1 MKLRLLFLTFTC
13 CSILTMAWS
22 QRSTN
27 SLSDKKQFLQ
37 LAGQPLSSKY
47 GNIASIKLIVDTKTE
62 KLYFISSK
70 HFRYHYDF
78 VTQQLFYPYD
88 LFVFNEENYS
98 AFSKRDYLLAN
109 INCNEA
115 SGMYYIDLSVFDQ
128 MPANRII
135 QLFNAVKVNS
145 YFSEQLVFLLNT
157 ERLIALQPELD
168 KHIKTATPSTIYAA
182 IDYQAISEGKVKG
195 RLRFEPHLDSLKT
208 PLLATDIVFTQAT
221 PEYLPTVRGL
231 MLTAFQT
238 PLSHLVILAKN
249 RHIPIG
255 VYTRLY
261 NDSLL
266 RSLDQQW
273 VELTILSDTFYIKK
287 AEVSLGTPI
296 AKTVHLKKDLKT
308 VSLIDAA
315 NLNPKLAETVG
326 NKAANFGLLYT
337 VSQSGKF
344 KVPEAGFAIPFYW
357 YEAHAKRSG
366 ADKLIRQLIEH
377 PPLDP
382 DSLQLQLKAIRK
394 CFTKTKVDTALRH
407 QLEQKLDV
415 SGFRTFRFRSS
426 TNAEDAAGFSGAGL
440 YASKTVDLDDC
451 NKTISNALQ
460 DVWASLW
467 SYEAYIERNYF
478 GIADEDV
485 AMGVLV
491 HRSFPDEAAN
501 GVAITKNIYRDSYAG
516 FIINV
521 QKGDVSVV
529 TPPAG
534 VVCDQLVLYPANELS
549 AFKRTTEVI
558 TTSNLNDGK
567 LVLSDSELGLLQS
580 ELERIKRYYWKYA
593 YYPRINEQYDTFGLD
608 LEFKF
613 SAETRELYIKQV
625 RIYND

>member
-1 MKLRLLFLTFTC
+1 MKLRLFLLLFVC
-13 CSILTMAWS
+13 CSFAAGWS
-22 QRSTN
+22 QRSVH
-27 SLSDKKQFLQ
+27 SISDKKQFLQ

-47 GNIASIKLIVDTKTE
+47 GNIASIKVIVDTKTK
-62 KLYFISSK
+62 KLYYINSVN
-70 HFRYHYDF
+70 FRYHYDF
-78 VTQQLFYPYD
+78 VTRQLFYPHD
-88 LFVFNEENYS
+88 LYVFNEENYS
-98 AFSKRDYLLAN
+98 ASPKRDYLLAN

-115 SGMYYIDLSVFDQ
+115 SGMYYLDLSVFDL

-135 QLFNAVKVNS
+135 ELFDAVKAGS
-145 YFSEQLVFLLNT
+145 YFGDKLVFLLNT

-168 KHIKTATPSTIYAA
+168 KRIKTAKPSDIYAA
-182 IDYQAISEGKVKG
+182 INYQAISEGKVKG

-208 PLLATDIVFTQAT
+208 PLLATDIVFTTVT

-261 NDSLL
+261 NDSTL
-266 RSLDQQW
+266 RSFENQW
-273 VELTILSDTFYIKK
+273 IELTILPDTFYVKK
-287 AEVSLGTPI
+287 ADVSLATQPV
-296 AKTVHLKKDLKT
+296 KTVHLKKDT
-308 VSLIDAA
+308 ETTSLITATD
-315 NLNPKLAETVG
+315 LNPKLAHTVG
-326 NKAANFGLLYT
+326 NKAANFGLLYH
-337 VSQSGKF
+337 VSQTGNY

-357 YEAHAKRSG
+357 YEEHAKRSG
-366 ADKLIRQLIEH
+366 ADELIRKLIAR
-377 PPLDP
+377 PPSDP
-382 DSLQLQLKAIRK
+382 DSLQVQLKAIRK
-394 CFTKTKVDTALRH
+394 CFAKAKIDTALLH
-407 QLEQKLDV
+407 QLENRLDA

-451 NKTISNALQ
+451 NRTISEALQ

-478 GIADEDV
+478 GIANEDV

-491 HRSFPDEAAN
+491 HRSFPDEEAN
-501 GVAITKNIYRDSYAG
+501 GVAITKNIYRESYAG
-516 FIINV
+516 FIVNV

-534 VVCDQLVLYPANELS
+534 VICDQLVLYPPNELS

-558 TTSNLNDGK
+558 TTSNLNEGK
-567 LVLSDSELGLLQS
+567 LVLSDSELELLQT
-580 ELERIKRYYWKYA
+580 ELERIKRYYWKHA
-593 YYPRINEQYDTFGLD
+593 YTPKLNEEYDTFGLD

-613 SAETRELYIKQV
+613 SAKTRELYIKQV

>member
-1 MKLRLLFLTFTC
+1 MRLRLFLLTFIC
-13 CSILTMAWS
+13 CSLVVIGWS
-22 QRSTN
+22 QRSLA
-27 SLSDKKQFLQ
+27 SLADKKQFLQ
-37 LAGQPLSSKY
+37 IAGQPLSSKY
-47 GNIASIKLIVDTKTE
+47 GNIASIKLIFDTKKE

-78 VTQQLFYPYD
+78 ATQQLFYPFD

-98 AFSKRDYLLAN
+98 AASKRDYLLAN

-115 SGMYYIDLSVFDQ
+115 SGMYYLDLSVFDQ
-128 MPANRII
+128 MPADRII
-135 QLFNAVKVNS
+135 QLFEAVKANA

-168 KHIKTATPSTIYAA
+168 KHIKTATPSDIYAA

-195 RLRFEPHLDSLKT
+195 RLRFEPHLDSLKS
-208 PLLATDIVFTQAT
+208 PLLATDIVFTKAT

-255 VYTRLY
+255 VYTKLY
-261 NDSLL
+261 NDSIL

-287 AEVSLGTPI
+287 TEVSLGTTNV
-296 AKTVHLKKDLKT
+296 KTVHLKKDLVTK
-308 VSLIDAA
+308 SLIAA
-315 NLNPKLAETVG
+315 ADLEPKLAETVG
-326 NKAANFGLLYT
+326 NKAANFGLLYA
-337 VSQSGKF
+337 VSQSAHY

-357 YEAHAKRSG
+357 YEEHAKRSG
-366 ADKLIRQLIEH
+366 ADELIQKLIAH

-394 CFTKTKVDTALRH
+394 CFTKAKIDTALLH
-407 QLEQKLDV
+407 QLENRLDE
-415 SGFRTFRFRSS
+415 SGYRTFRFRSS

-451 NKTISNALQ
+451 NKTISEGLQ
-460 DVWASLW
+460 TVWASLW
-467 SYEAYIERNYF
+467 SYEAYIERTYF

-491 HRSFPDEAAN
+491 HRSFPDEVAN
-501 GVAITKNIYRDSYAG
+501 GVAITKNIYRESYAG

-529 TPPAG
+529 TPPEG
-534 VVCDQLVLYPANELS
+534 IVCDQLVLYPANELS

-558 TTSNLNDGK
+558 TTSNLNEGK
-567 LVLSDSELGLLQS
+567 LVLSDRELELLQS
-580 ELERIKRYYWKYA
+580 ELERIKRYYWKHA
-593 YYPRINEQYDTFGLD
+593 HAPKINEEYDTFGLD

-613 SAETRELYIKQV
+613 SAVTRELYIKQV

>member
-1 MKLRLLFLTFTC
+1 MKWRLFLLIVGCC
-13 CSILTMAWS
+13 CSLVTGLS
-22 QRSTN
+22 QRAVHR
-27 SLSDKKQFLQ
+27 LSDKKQFLE

-47 GNIASIKLIVDTKTE
+47 GNIASIKLIIDTKSK
-62 KLYFISSK
+62 KLYYISSK
-70 HFRYHYDF
+70 NFRYHYDF
-78 VTQQLFYPYD
+78 VTRQLYYPHD

-115 SGMYYIDLSVFDQ
+115 SGMYYLDISVFDQ
-128 MPANRII
+128 MPIDRII
-135 QLFNAVKVNS
+135 ELFEAVKAGS
-145 YFSEQLVFLLNT
+145 YFGEKLVFLMNT

-168 KHIKTATPSTIYAA
+168 KHIKTATPSDIYAA

-255 VYTRLY
+255 VYTKLY

-266 RSLDQQW
+266 RSLDLQW

-287 AEVSLGTPI
+287 AEVSLGTPNV
-296 AKTVHLKKDLKT
+296 KTVHLKKDLETK
-308 VSLIDAA
+308 SLIPATD
-315 NLNPKLAETVG
+315 LQPKLAETVG
-326 NKAANFGLLYT
+326 NKAANFGLLYK
-337 VSQSGKF
+337 VSQSGSY

-357 YEAHAKRSG
+357 YDLHAKRSG
-366 ADKLIRQLIEH
+366 ADELIRKLIAH
-377 PPLDP
+377 PPSDP

-394 CFTKTKVDTALRH
+394 CFTKVKIDTALLH
-407 QLEQKLDV
+407 QLENRLDA

-451 NKTISNALQ
+451 NKTISEGLQ
-460 DVWASLW
+460 TVWASLW
-467 SYEAYIERNYF
+467 SYEAYIERTYF
-478 GIADEDV
+478 GIADADV

-501 GVAITKNIYRDSYAG
+501 GVAITKNIYRESYAG
-516 FIINV
+516 FIVNV

-534 VVCDQLVLYPANELS
+534 IICDQLVLYPANELS

-567 LVLSDSELGLLQS
+567 LVLSDSELELLQT
-580 ELERIKRYYWKYA
+580 ELERIKRYYWKHA
-593 YYPRINEQYDTFGLD
+593 HTPKINETYDTFGLD

-613 SAETRELYIKQV
+613 SNDKRELYIKQV

>member
-1 MKLRLLFLTFTC
+1 MKLRLFLSFC
-13 CSILTMAWS
+13 CCIIVLISWS
-22 QRSTN
+22 QRAVHT
-27 SLSDKKQFLQ
+27 LSDKKQFLE

-47 GNIASIKLIVDTKTE
+47 GNIASVKLIIDTKSN

-70 HFRYHYDF
+70 NFKYHYDF
-78 VTQQLFYPYD
+78 VTRQLYYPHD
-88 LFVFNEENYS
+88 LFVFNEENYGAS
-98 AFSKRDYLLAN
+98 SKRDYLLAN

-115 SGMYYIDLSVFDQ
+115 SGLYYLDISVFDQ
-128 MPANRII
+128 MPVNRII
-135 QLFNAVKVNS
+135 ELFEAVKAGS
-145 YFSEQLVFLLNT
+145 YFSDKLVFL
-157 ERLIALQPELD
+157 
-168 KHIKTATPSTIYAA
+168 IKTATPSDIYAA
-182 IDYQAISEGKVKG
+182 IDYQAISEGTVKG
-195 RLRFEPHLDSLKT
+195 RLRFEPYLDSLKT

-261 NDSLL
+261 NDSTL
-266 RSLDQQW
+266 RSLNNQW
-273 VELTILSDTFYIKK
+273 IELTILSDTFHIKK
-287 AEVSLGTPI
+287 VEVSLSTPTV
-296 AKTVHLKKDLKT
+296 KKVHLKKDLET
-308 VSLIDAA
+308 TSLIAA
-315 NLNPKLAETVG
+315 ADLNPKLAETVG

-337 VSQSGKF
+337 VSQSGNY

-357 YEAHAKRSG
+357 YNEHAKRSG
-366 ADKLIRQLIEH
+366 ADELIRKLIEH
-377 PPLDP
+377 PSLDP

-394 CFTKTKVDTALRH
+394 CFTKTKIDTALLH
-407 QLEQKLDV
+407 QLENRLDV

-451 NKTISNALQ
+451 NKTISEGLQ
-460 DVWASLW
+460 TVWASLW

-501 GVAITKNIYRDSYAG
+501 GVAITKNIYRDSYTG
-516 FIINV
+516 FIVNV

-534 VVCDQLVLYPANELS
+534 IICDQLVLYPANELS

-567 LVLSDSELGLLQS
+567 LVLSDGELELLQT
-580 ELERIKRYYWKYA
+580 ELERIKRYYWKHA
-593 YYPRINEQYDTFGLD
+593 HTPKINEQYDTFGLD

-613 SAETRELYIKQV
+613 SAVTRELYIKQV

>member
-1 MKLRLLFLTFTC
+1 MKWRLFLLIVGCC
-13 CSILTMAWS
+13 CSLVTGLS
-22 QRSTN
+22 QRAVHK
-27 SLSDKKQFLQ
+27 LLDKKQFLE

-47 GNIASIKLIVDTKTE
+47 GNIASIKLIIDTKSK
-62 KLYFISSK
+62 KLYYISSK
-70 HFRYHYDF
+70 NFRYHYDF
-78 VTQQLFYPYD
+78 VTRQLYYPHD

-115 SGMYYIDLSVFDQ
+115 SGMYYLDISVFDQ
-128 MPANRII
+128 MPIDRII
-135 QLFNAVKVNS
+135 ELFEAVKAGS
-145 YFSEQLVFLLNT
+145 YFGDKLVFLMNT

-168 KHIKTATPSTIYAA
+168 KHIKTATPSDIYAA

-261 NDSLL
+261 NDSTL
-266 RSLDQQW
+266 RSFDNQW
-273 VELTILSDTFYIKK
+273 VELTILPDTFYVKK
-287 AEVSLGTPI
+287 AEISLATTPV
-296 AKTVHLKKDLKT
+296 KTVHLKKDLETK
-308 VSLIDAA
+308 SLISAA
-315 NLNPKLAETVG
+315 DLNPKLAETVG
-326 NKAANFGLLYT
+326 NKAANFGLLYK
-337 VSQSGKF
+337 VSQSGSY

-357 YEAHAKRSG
+357 YDLHAKRSG
-366 ADKLIRQLIEH
+366 ADELIRKLIAH
-377 PPLDP
+377 PPSDP

-394 CFTKTKVDTALRH
+394 CFTKVKIDTALLH
-407 QLEQKLDV
+407 QLENRLDA

-451 NKTISNALQ
+451 NKTISEGLQ
-460 DVWASLW
+460 TVWASLW
-467 SYEAYIERNYF
+467 SYEAYIERTYF
-478 GIADEDV
+478 GIADADV

-501 GVAITKNIYRDSYAG
+501 GVAITKNIYRESYAG
-516 FIINV
+516 FIVNV

-534 VVCDQLVLYPANELS
+534 IICDQLVLYPANELS

-567 LVLSDSELGLLQS
+567 LVLSDSELKLLQT
-580 ELERIKRYYWKYA
+580 ELERIKYYYWRNAHTPKV
-593 YYPRINEQYDTFGLD
+593 NEEYDTFGLD

-613 SAETRELYIKQV
+613 SNDKRELYIKQV

>member
-1 MKLRLLFLTFTC
+1 MKLRLFLLTFIC
-13 CSILTMAWS
+13 CCLLVIGWS
-22 QRSTN
+22 QRSMH

-47 GNIASIKLIVDTKTE
+47 GNIASIKLIIDTKTK

-70 HFRYHYDF
+70 NFRYHYDF
-78 VTQQLFYPYD
+78 VTQQLFYPHD
-88 LFVFNEENYS
+88 LFVFNEENYGAS
-98 AFSKRDYLLAN
+98 PKRDYLLAN

-115 SGMYYIDLSVFDQ
+115 SGMYYLDISVFDQ

-135 QLFNAVKVNS
+135 ELFEAVKAGS
-145 YFSEQLVFLLNT
+145 YFGDQLVFLMNT

-168 KHIKTATPSTIYAA
+168 KRITTATPSAIYAA

-195 RLRFEPHLDSLKT
+195 RLRFEPSLDSLKT

-261 NDSLL
+261 SDSTL
-266 RSLDQQW
+266 RSLNNQW

-287 AEVSLGTPI
+287 TEVSLGTPNV
-296 AKTVHLKKDLKT
+296 KTVHLKKDLET
-308 VSLIDAA
+308 ISLIAA
-315 NLNPKLAETVG
+315 ADLQPKLAETVG

-337 VSQSGKF
+337 VSQSGNY

-357 YEAHAKRSG
+357 YAAHAKRSG
-366 ADKLIRQLIEH
+366 ADELIRKLIEH

-394 CFTKTKVDTALRH
+394 RFTKTKIDTALLH
-407 QLEQKLDV
+407 QLENRLDA

-451 NKTISNALQ
+451 NKTISEGLQ
-460 DVWASLW
+460 TVWASLW

-478 GIADEDV
+478 GIANEDV

-501 GVAITKNIYRDSYAG
+501 GVAITKNIYRDSYTG
-516 FIINV
+516 FIVNV

-534 VVCDQLVLYPANELS
+534 IICDQLVLYPANELS

-558 TTSNLNDGK
+558 TTSNLNNGK
-567 LVLSDSELGLLQS
+567 LVLSESELELLQT
-580 ELERIKRYYWKYA
+580 ELERIKRYYWKHA
-593 YYPRINEQYDTFGLD
+593 HTPKINEEYDTFGLD

-613 SAETRELYIKQV
+613 SNETRELYIKQV

>member
-1 MKLRLLFLTFTC
+1 MKLRLFLSFC
-13 CSILTMAWS
+13 CCFVLLISWS
-22 QRSTN
+22 QRAVYT
-27 SLSDKKQFLQ
+27 LSDKKQFLE

-47 GNIASIKLIVDTKTE
+47 GNIASIKLIIETKTK

-70 HFRYHYDF
+70 NFKYHYDF
-78 VTQQLFYPYD
+78 VTRQLYYPHD
-88 LFVFNEENYS
+88 LFVFNEENYNAS
-98 AFSKRDYLLAN
+98 SNRDYLLAN

-115 SGMYYIDLSVFDQ
+115 SGMYYLDISVFDQ
-128 MPANRII
+128 MPMNRII
-135 QLFNAVKVNS
+135 ELFDAVKAGS
-145 YFSEQLVFLLNT
+145 YFGDRLVFLMNT
-157 ERLIALQPELD
+157 ERLIALKPELD
-168 KHIKTATPSTIYAA
+168 KRIKTATPSDIYAA
-182 IDYQAISEGKVKG
+182 IDYQAIGEGKVKG
-195 RLRFEPHLDSLKT
+195 RLRFEPYLDSLKT

-261 NDSLL
+261 NDSTL
-266 RSLDQQW
+266 RSLNNQW
-273 VELTILSDTFYIKK
+273 VELTILSDTFYVKK
-287 AEVSLGTPI
+287 TEISLETPNV
-296 AKTVHLKKDLKT
+296 KKVHLKKDLKT
-308 VSLIDAA
+308 TSLIPAID
-315 NLNPKLAETVG
+315 LNPKLAETVG

-337 VSQSGKF
+337 VSQSANY

-357 YEAHAKRSG
+357 YDAHAKRSG
-366 ADKLIRQLIEH
+366 ADELIRKLIEH

-394 CFTKTKVDTALRH
+394 CLTKTKIDTALLH
-407 QLEQKLDV
+407 QLENRLDA

-451 NKTISNALQ
+451 NKTISEGLQ
-460 DVWASLW
+460 TVWASLW

-485 AMGVLV
+485 VMGVLV

-501 GVAITKNIYRDSYAG
+501 GVAITKNIYRDSYTG
-516 FIINV
+516 FIVNV

-534 VVCDQLVLYPANELS
+534 IICDQLVLYPANELS
-549 AFKRTTEVI
+549 AFQRTTEVI

-567 LVLSDSELGLLQS
+567 LVLSDSELELLQT
-580 ELERIKRYYWKYA
+580 ELERIKRYYWKHA
-593 YYPRINEQYDTFGLD
+593 YTPKINEEYDTFGLD

-613 SAETRELYIKQV
+613 SAVTRELYIKQV